1 MLKKSSF
8 ALARVVAVLSIGAA
22 SIALPMSTPAQAQS
36 PDPCS
41 AVICLSGMLQGQ
53 EGGAGCIPSITAFF
67 AIQIWSP
74 LFNPPA
80 TAAARAAWL
89 AACPAPADADNMAAI
104 IAAYGSIP
112 AP

>member
-8 ALARVVAVLSIGAA
+8 ALIRSVAVLSIAVA
-22 SIALPMSTPAQAQS
+22 SLSRPTPAPAQV
-36 PDPCS
+36 PVPCS
-41 AVICLSGMLQGQ
+41 AVICLGGMLQGQ
-53 EGGAGCIPSITAFF
+53 DGGAACVSPVATFF

-80 TAAARAAWL
+80 TAAARATWL
-89 AACPAPADADNMAAI
+89 ATCPAPADAGTIAAI